1 MSDAR
6 IHSIACE
13 SPAGHHTM
21 RVLEFGDPTNAQ
33 VVVCVHGL
41 TRSAF
46 DFMPLAERLATRYRV
61 LCPHVVGR
69 GDSDWLFDPS
79 HYHLGQYA
87 ADMQTMAQQLRLG
100 PVHWVGTSMGGLI
113 ALTLL
118 GHPQAQT
125 VFPSV
130 QIRSLV
136 LNDVGAVIS
145 GKALARIGQYVGMQP
160 VFGSFAQASQA
171 ARILFEGFGVHTDA
185 QWDLLAAA
193 VVRPAAWHS
202 ARVQS
207 RSAGVL
213 WQPDAA
219 CYPRSAQDLH
229 DMARRQEPFQFHYD
243 PEIAAPFRTGF
254 GANAAAGEAEVP
266 DMLLWPL
273 YDAIGC
279 PTLLIRGAR
288 SDLLLSETAQEMT
301 RRGPQARLYEVV
313 HAGHAPS
320 LLDEEQGGVVAQ
332 FLASLNPVN
341 PLNPF
346 LSAVLAAPRRPP

>member
-1 MSDAR
+1 
-6 IHSIACE
+6 
-13 SPAGHHTM
+13 M
-21 RVLEFGDPTNAQ
+21 RVLEFGDPTSTK

-46 DFMPLAERLATRYRV
+46 DFIPLAERLATRYRV

-69 GDSDWLFDPS
+69 GDSDWLVDPS

-87 ADMQTMAQQLRLG
+87 ADMQSMAQQLDLG

-125 VFPSV
+125 LFPAV
-130 QIRSLV
+130 QIRGLV

-171 ARILFEGFGVHTDA
+171 ARILFEGFGRHTDA
-185 QWDLLAAA
+185 QWDFLAAA

-202 ARVQS
+202 ARTQC
-207 RSAGVL
+207 RSAGAL
-213 WQPDAA
+213 WHPDAD
-219 CYPRSAQDLH
+219 CYPRSAQDLQ
-229 DMARRQEPFQFHYD
+229 DMARRPEPFQFHYD

-254 GANAAAGEAEVP
+254 GANAASGEAEVS
-266 DMLLWPL
+266 DMALWPL

-279 PTLLIRGAR
+279 PTLLVRGAR
-288 SDLLLSETAQEMT
+288 SDLLLPETAHEMT

-320 LLDEEQGGVVAQ
+320 LLDEEQGAVIGQ
-332 FLASLNPVN
+332 FLASLE
-341 PLNPF
+341 
-346 LSAVLAAPRRPP
+346 

>member
-1 MSDAR
+1 MSVAR
-6 IHSIACE
+6 IHSITCQ

-21 RVLEFGDPTNAQ
+21 RVLEFGDPASTE

-46 DFMPLAERLATRYRV
+46 DFMALAERLSTRYRV

-69 GDSDWLFDPS
+69 GDSDWLVDPS
-79 HYHLGQYA
+79 HYHVGQYA
-87 ADMQTMAQQLRLG
+87 ADMQAMAQQLGLG

-118 GHPQAQT
+118 GHPQAESL
-125 VFPSV
+125 FPSV
-130 QIRSLV
+130 QIRGLV
-136 LNDVGAVIS
+136 LNDVGAIIS

-171 ARILFEGFGVHTDA
+171 ARILFEGFGAHTEE
-185 QWDLLAAA
+185 QWDFLAAA
-193 VVRPAAWHS
+193 VVRPVAWHS
-202 ARVQS
+202 NRAQS
-207 RSAGVL
+207 RAAGA
-213 WQPDAA
+213 WQPDVS
-219 CYPRSAQDLH
+219 CYPRSAQDLR
-229 DMARRQEPFQFHYD
+229 DFARRQEPFQFHYD

-254 GANAAAGEAEVP
+254 ATDVRTAQAEVP
-266 DMLLWPL
+266 DMVLWPL
-273 YDAIGC
+273 YDAIAC

-301 RRGPQARLYEVV
+301 RRGPQARLYEVA

-320 LLDEEQGGVVAQ
+320 LLDDEQGGVIAQ
-332 FLASLNPVN
+332 FLASLE
-341 PLNPF
+341 
-346 LSAVLAAPRRPP
+346 